1 MIRRLLP
8 HPLLA
13 LALLGIWLMLTQSV
27 SPGQILLGAAAAL
40 LATHA
45 FAALYAGPPIRVNL
59 RPLPRLFGHVAI
71 DILRSKLAVAAIIV
85 SRRRDRVADFITI
98 PISLTNR
105 QAIACLALIVTAT
118 PGTLWVDFDRR
129 RGTLLLHVLDL
140 VDEESWIQ
148 LIKGR
153 YESLLM
159 EIFER

>member
-13 LALLGIWLMLTQSV
+13 LALLGIWLLLTQSI
-27 SPGQILLGAAAAL
+27 SPGQILLGTAAAL

-45 FAALYAGPPIRVNL
+45 FAALFAGPPVRVHL
-59 RPLPRLFGHVAI
+59 RPVFKLAGLVAV
-71 DILRSKLAVAAIIV
+71 DILRSNIAVAAIV
-85 SRRRDRVADFITI
+85 LFRRRDRVADFINV
-98 PISLTNR
+98 PIVLQNR

-129 RGTLLLHVLDL
+129 RGILLLHVLDL
-140 VDEESWIQ
+140 VDEETWIR
-148 LIKGR
+148 LIKDR
-153 YESLLM
+153 YEALLM

>member
-1 MIRRLLP
+1 MP
-8 HPLLA
+8 
-13 LALLGIWLMLTQSV
+13 T
-27 SPGQILLGAAAAL
+27 
-40 LATHA
+40 
-45 FAALYAGPPIRVNL
+45 L
-59 RPLPRLFGHVAI
+59 RPF
-71 DILRSKLAVAAIIV
+71 
-85 SRRRDRVADFITI
+85 
-98 PISLTNR
+98 
-105 QAIACLALIVTAT
+105 LALIVTAT